1 MPYLRPGNSGLRI
14 ENQAI
19 CVKGTCVRVDKPE
32 AMADHAASTMTK
44 ATTTPASTARRP
56 SKKPRCEDCFFHQ
69 NLLCALEEKTP
80 CPTFRPAHPDGLRPP
95 RQLAFVFRH
104 QQRVDSLRF
113 EPTRV

>member
-1 MPYLRPGNSGLRI
+1 LRPRHSAPGN

-19 CVKGTCVRVDKPE
+19 CAKRTCVRLDKGNPISQ
-32 AMADHAASTMTK
+32 DAALPMSK
-44 ATTTPASTARRP
+44 AIATPPTTPNQVQRRTA
-56 SKKPRCEDCFFHQ
+56 KKPRCEDCFFHQ
-69 NLLCALEEKTP
+69 NMLCALEEKTP

-104 QQRVDSLRF
+104 QRRPDLLY

>member
-1 MPYLRPGNSGLRI
+1 MPYLRPGSSGLQT

-19 CVKGTCVRVDKPE
+19 CAKRTRVRVDKSG
-32 AMADHAASTMTK
+32 AMSDYAAPPMSTPL
-44 ATTTPASTARRP
+44 ATPAPSPRRTT
-56 SKKPRCEDCFFHQ
+56 KKPRCEDCFFHQ

-104 QQRVDSLRF
+104 QPRIDSLRF
-113 EPTRV
+113 EPTRA